1 MGGYAGDSGDSAP
14 HGTPPQRAP
23 AQRVMDAA
31 PLLGVQFLRR
41 EGRGHLQPA
50 HGQQLGAPRR
60 QILSSMD
67 LVSLVSKY
75 IQQIADFLKAIM
87 GPGNR
92 TQTWATFHSQEI
104 K

>member
-1 MGGYAGDSGDSAP
+1 MFSY
-14 HGTPPQRAP
+14 QLE
-23 AQRVMDAA
+23 AA
-31 PLLGVQFLRR
+31 FLSYSVKI
-41 EGRGHLQPA
+41 
-50 HGQQLGAPRR
+50 GADFHVVGPRC
-60 QILSSMD
+60 QILSSMG